1 MTSLALLGAGLSAAM
16 LPASAAPAPN
26 PDGPGHP
33 ALMPLPAHVGFD
45 AGSLAVGPDFSVSY
59 PGNID
64 PRLGHAVDRAIAYL
78 GRTTGLRFTDPVAA
92 SPSGAS
98 LVIDCARASAAI
110 PQLGE
115 DESYTLVVGP
125 RQARLSAPTTLGVL
139 RGLETFLQLVQRQGP
154 GWGAACVHI
163 ADRPRFRWRGLMI
176 DVARHWQ
183 PIDVIE
189 RNLDGM
195 AMVKL
200 NVLHL
205 HLTDDQGFRI
215 QSLTHPELQ
224 EQGSDGHFFTQDQIR
239 AIIAYA
245 ADRGIRVVPEFDVPG
260 HATSWVV
267 SHPELASAPGP
278 YRIERKW
285 GVFNPVLDPT
295 NEGVY
300 RLLGDFLGEMAAL
313 FPDPYLHLGGDEN
326 NGVQWNA
333 NPHIQAFI
341 RDHHLAGDEGLHTY
355 FNQRMIGILEKH
367 GKRLVGWDE
376 ILQPGLPT
384 SSVIQ
389 SWRGPGALADAAR
402 RGYSGLLS
410 NGYYIDLMQP
420 AGRHYL
426 VDPLPASSGLDAV
439 QRARI
444 LGGEATMWSEWVSP
458 ETIDSR
464 IWPRTAAIAE
474 RLWSP
479 ANVRDVDDMYR
490 RLAVVSSELATLGL
504 RHLSS
509 RGVILADL
517 GIGKLDAADALA
529 LREFA
534 GIVEPVEGYER
545 GKCQP
550 WMTQLVPLTTMA
562 DAADA
567 DSAPSRAFSRSV
579 DVLLSGPEF
588 DAARLA
594 ALRGVLEHWRSVG
607 SAMSGP
613 VVKTLPA
620 LADSGQVG
628 AQLESA
634 ARIGLRALDSL
645 AAHTPLTADAAAGGL
660 KSLDAD
666 AVPNGAAVEIPALSA
681 IRLLVAA
688 AREQS
693 ARSTLGPE
701 GWRRRLDA
709 LATPPKQ
716 GS

>member
-1 MTSLALLGAGLSAAM
+1 MLTAVDSRAA
-16 LPASAAPAPN
+16 N
-26 PDGPGHP
+26 PDGAGHP
-33 ALMPLPAHVGFD
+33 ALMPLPAHLEFES
-45 AGSLAVGPDFSVSY
+45 GSLRVSRDFSVAFPSQV
-59 PGNID
+59 D
-64 PRLGHAVDRAIAYL
+64 PRIGRAVDRAV
-78 GRTTGLRFTDPVAA
+78 GRLERRTGIQFERPTSTDAA
-92 SPSGAS
+92 QAA
-98 LVIDCARASAAI
+98 LVIRCTLASAPYPA
-110 PQLGE
+110 LGE
-115 DESYTLVVGP
+115 DESYSLIVAPG
-125 RQARLSAPTTLGVL
+125 QARLDAPTTLGVL
-139 RGLETFLQLVQRQGP
+139 RGLETFLQLVRQGP
-154 GWGAACVHI
+154 SGWSAACVRI
-163 ADRPRFRWRGLMI
+163 TDRPRFPWRGLMI

-224 EQGSDGHFFTQDQIR
+224 EKGSDGHYFTQDQIR
-239 AIIAYA
+239 TIIAYA

-278 YRIERKW
+278 YQIERKW

-295 NEGVY
+295 NPGVY

-313 FPDPYLHLGGDEN
+313 FPDPYMHLGGDEN

-341 RDHHLAGDEGLHTY
+341 REHHLQGNEGLHTY
-355 FNQRMIGILEKH
+355 FNQRMIAILDKH

-389 SWRGPGALADAAR
+389 SWRGTDALAAAAR

-420 AGRHYL
+420 AGQHYL
-426 VDPLPASSGLDAV
+426 VDPLPASSTLDAT

-490 RLAVVSSELATLGL
+490 RLAVISSELAELGL
-504 RHLSS
+504 EHLSS
-509 RGVILADL
+509 REKILADL
-517 GIGKLDAADALA
+517 GIKKLDAPEAQA
-529 LREFA
+529 LRLFA
-534 GIVEPVEGYER
+534 GIVEPVKGYAR

-550 WMTQLVPLTTMA
+550 WMTQLLPLTTMA
-562 DAADA
+562 DAAGP
-567 DSAPSRAFSRSV
+567 DSTPSRGFSRSV
-579 DVLLSGPEF
+579 GRLLAGPAFDVRRLHSLERALTGW
-588 DAARLA
+588 ARIG
-594 ALRGVLEHWRSVG
+594 RT
-607 SAMSGP
+607 MSDE
-613 VVKTLPA
+613 VVKVLPS
-620 LADSGQVG
+620 LADSGAIG
-628 AQLESA
+628 RQLEDASEV
-634 ARIGLRALDSL
+634 GLRALRALESGRAPTPDRTL
-645 AAHTPLTADAAAGGL
+645 AEFAVLDAAA
-660 KSLDAD
+660 AH
-666 AVPNGAAVEIPALSA
+666 NGAAVEIPALPA

-688 AREQS
+688 AGEQNRRTS
-693 ARSTLGPE
+693 LGQDA
-701 GWRRRLDA
+701 WRRLVEERA
-709 LATPPKQ
+709 APPRPAR
-716 GS
+716 